1 MSVNITLEEIIKRKI
16 QYFKSDTSEE
26 MIAMNKGYVR
36 GFEETLKDM
45 NIAEENFIAKY
56 TDKVREL
63 AKTFEKFQDGETN
76 SDDIDELSGYN
87 NALVDVLGFLN
98 EKFIFSKTFEE

>member
-16 QYFKSDTSEE
+16 QYFQNDTDEE
-26 MIAMNKGYVR
+26 MIVMNKGYVR

-45 NIAEENFIAKY
+45 DIAEEDFVAKY

-63 AKTFEKFQDGETN
+63 EKIFDKFQNGDKI

-87 NALVDVLGFLN
+87 NALVDVLELLN

>member
-16 QYFKSDTSEE
+16 QYFKNDTDEE
-26 MIAMNKGYVR
+26 MLVMNRGYVQ

-45 NIAEENFIAKY
+45 DIDEEIFVAKY

-63 AKTFEKFQDGETN
+63 AKIFDKFQEGETI
-76 SDDIDELSGYN
+76 SDDIEELSGYN
-87 NALVDVLGFLN
+87 NALVDVLGLLN
-98 EKFIFSKTFEE
+98 EKFIFSETFEE